1 MVGLVAL
8 ACNIDSAGKAHRFRI
23 GLVLVAIA
31 AVVALA
37 WAVPFGSRL
46 GWVVAGALGLGG
58 GFSLFEARAG
68 WCVVRAMG
76 FRTRV

>member
-1 MVGLVAL
+1 MAL

-23 GLVLVAIA
+23 GLVLVAVA
-31 AVVALA
+31 AVMALA
-37 WAVPFGSRL
+37 WAVPFASRL
-46 GWVVAGALGLGG
+46 GWIAAGLLALGG